1 MNINDLFWNYDRNG
15 NPIYYYDEKC
25 TKLYSGHIEEYDR
38 GWICMEADVINGFVT
53 GICKEYFFKST
64 QLELIS
70 YQEKNLHQGLVMEFF
85 ENGKV
90 KFVTLEI
97 SNGPFEVYEFDEN
110 SKLIIK
116 QIYPDPALYFL
127 KQNGDDEI
135 MKQLRQKFNLEKISE
150 EIQRDGED
158 FDYGKYFKT

>member
-1 MNINDLFWNYDRNG
+1 
-15 NPIYYYDEKC
+15 
-25 TKLYSGHIEEYDR
+25 
-38 GWICMEADVINGFVT
+38 MEADVVNGFVT

-64 QLELIS
+64 QLEQIS
-70 YQEKNLHQGLVMEFF
+70 YQKNNLHHGLVIEFF

-97 SNGPFEVYEFDEN
+97 ANGAFEAYEFDEN
-110 SKLIIK
+110 SKLKIK

-127 KQNGDDEI
+127 KVNGDDEI

-150 EIQRDGED
+150 EIQRDGEN
-158 FDYGKYFKT
+158 FDYRKYFIT